1 MPSVG
6 GAPLF
11 WKINTSWGRK
21 RRVVESKYT
30 ATIWFVWTAVVI
42 KQTIKLR
49 FCGKFVFTK
58 NLTETNKQKKNHWT
72 GTSLSSRWRVTAP
85 VRRADRYVDLSEH
98 AERHRLIGRFHQ
110 HGPLQDAGLGSEP
123 ENLTPQHE
131 VWRPVAFS
139 HFHTISHLDYFIRI
153 YFGNQPYLS
162 CSWCR
167 MLVPGREHHSTG
179 VLVTGPVQVRV

>member
-1 MPSVG
+1 MPSAG

-49 FCGKFVFTK
+49 FCGKLVFTK
-58 NLTETNKQKKNHWT
+58 NLTETNKKKKNHWT
-72 GTSLSSRWRVTAP
+72 GTSLSSRRRVAAP

-98 AERHRLIGRFHQ
+98 AERHRLSGRFHQ
-110 HGPLQDAGLGSEP
+110 RGPLSGRRARFRTGKPDTSPLIMNQDHG
-123 ENLTPQHE
+123 
-131 VWRPVAFS
+131 VWRLVASNF
-139 HFHTISHLDYFIRI
+139 TPLA
-153 YFGNQPYLS
+153 
-162 CSWCR
+162 
-167 MLVPGREHHSTG
+167 
-179 VLVTGPVQVRV
+179 